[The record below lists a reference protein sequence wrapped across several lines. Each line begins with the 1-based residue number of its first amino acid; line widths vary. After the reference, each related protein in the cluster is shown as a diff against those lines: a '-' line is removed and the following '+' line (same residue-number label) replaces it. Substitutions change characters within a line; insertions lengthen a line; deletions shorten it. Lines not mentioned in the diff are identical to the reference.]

1 MSARG
6 KTLVPL
12 LVVVVAVEVTLQ
24 STSSHVKPVD
34 PEKPELQEA
43 NLLSGPCGHR
53 TIPSRIV
60 GGEEAELGRWP
71 WQGSLRV
78 WGNHLCGATLLNR
91 RWVLT
96 AAHCFQK
103 DNDPFDWTVQFG
115 ELTSRPSLW
124 NLQAYSN
131 RYQIEDIFLS
141 PKYTE
146 QFPYDIALLKLSSPV
161 TYSNFIQPI
170 CLPNSTYKF
179 ANRTDCWVTGWG
191 AIGEDESL
199 PLPNNL
205 QEVQVAIINNTMC
218 NHLFK
223 KPDFRVNIWGDMV
236 CAGSPEGG
244 KDACFGDS
252 GGPLVCNQDTVW
264 YQVGVVSWGIGCG
277 RPNRPGV
284 YTNISHHYNWIR
296 LTMIRNGMLRPDPA
310 PLLLFLTLAW
320 ASSCLLRSA

>member
-146 QFPYDIALLKLSSPV
+146 QFPHDIALLKLSSPV

-170 CLPNSTYKF
+170 CLLNSTYKF

-191 AIGEDESL
+191 AIGEDERG
-199 PLPNNL
+199 
-205 QEVQVAIINNTMC
+205 QEPVLSFQTGTQRC
-218 NHLFK
+218 Q
-223 KPDFRVNIWGDMV
+223 
-236 CAGSPEGG
+236 GG
-244 KDACFGDS
+244 LKRQGPHRACS
-252 GGPLVCNQDTVW
+252 MAST
-264 YQVGVVSWGIGCG
+264 
-277 RPNRPGV
+277 
-284 YTNISHHYNWIR
+284 T
-296 LTMIRNGMLRPDPA
+296 
-310 PLLLFLTLAW
+310 LLL
-320 ASSCLLRSA
+320 